1 MTKTNNLHD
10 LIYVLEGKDPNW
22 EPFLHGDEEIGKV
35 SWLRQTQD
43 ENRVLFA
50 GLWKHLPEMHPD
62 GMPYG
67 VEGNETFYVIEGKAE
82 LTDSNGN
89 TILLVKGNSYSFKD
103 GYVGTWKTL
112 EPFTKFFIV
121 SLK

>member
-1 MTKTNNLHD
+1 MTQSNNLTN
-10 LIYVLEGKDPNW
+10 LIYVLEGKDTIW
-22 EPFLHGDEEIGKV
+22 EPFLPGGEEEVGKV

-43 ENRVLFA
+43 EKGVLFA

-67 VEGNETFYVIEGKAE
+67 VEGNETFYVIEGRAE
-82 LTDSNGN
+82 LTNSNGD
-89 TILLVKGNSYSFKD
+89 TILLEKGNSYSFKD

-112 EPFTKFFIV
+112 EPFMKFFIV
-121 SLK
+121 S